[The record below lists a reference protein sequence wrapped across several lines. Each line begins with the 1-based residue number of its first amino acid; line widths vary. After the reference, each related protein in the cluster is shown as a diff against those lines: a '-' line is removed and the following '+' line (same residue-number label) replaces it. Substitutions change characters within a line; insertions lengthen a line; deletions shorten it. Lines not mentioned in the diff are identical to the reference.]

1 MTDLYT
7 NRNSRQD
14 FVKHA
19 FTHHIQ
25 NNMDIFIASAFFTEF
40 NVIDNLLEKGCHIR
54 IIVRLGFPTSP
65 FALEKLLSHK
75 NVEARFFTNNSF
87 HPKLYIF
94 GDRSLLIGSANLTNA
109 ALLTNQEVM
118 VSLNS
123 EDHRFEELTSLFSNY
138 WESANVLSK
147 EAIKDYK
154 NIYNKYSKLS
164 SQIISLDNEVLDK
177 IGDINYSN
185 INRGKKHISQSS
197 IFLES
202 YRKSYQTSVYA
213 FECIEE
219 IYSSFQRKVPE
230 EQIPLRL
237 EIDSFFS
244 FVRDYYATQET
255 WLAQPL
261 GWTDMQKSHLRTL
274 VNEWL
279 STPWEHFEERIVPIN
294 YPLIYNVFK
303 SPDSIEQSNAGE
315 IVDALCVLHSF
326 HDRLRFYKG
335 GLDTLI
341 EEFSTSNDISQI
353 KKTITYLLYGK
364 GDIIKRMSDCIYND
378 EFKLNAFGQSN
389 VQELIGW
396 INKENLPVIN
406 GRTTKVLRYFGFDV
420 RQL

>member
-40 NVIDNLLEKGCHIR
+40 NVIDSLLEKGCHIR

-94 GDRSLLIGSANLTNA
+94 GDSSLLVGSANLTNA

-244 FVRDYYATQET
+244 FVRDCYATQET

>member
-40 NVIDNLLEKGCHIR
+40 NVIDSLLEKGCHIR

-94 GDRSLLIGSANLTNA
+94 GDSSLLVGSANLTNA

-279 STPWEHFEERIVPIN
+279 STPWEHFEERIAPIN

>member
-40 NVIDNLLEKGCHIR
+40 NVIDSLLEKGCHIR

-94 GDRSLLIGSANLTNA
+94 GDRSLLVGSANLTNA

>member
-19 FTHHIQ
+19 FIHHIQ
-25 NNMDIFIASAFFTEF
+25 NDMDIFIASAFFTEF
-40 NVIDNLLEKGCHIR
+40 NIIDSLLEKGCHIR

-94 GDRSLLIGSANLTNA
+94 GDRSLLVGSANLTNA

-118 VSLNS
+118 INLNS

-177 IGDINYSN
+177 IGDVNYSN

-213 FECIEE
+213 FECIKE

-230 EQIPLRL
+230 QQIPLRL

-341 EEFSTSNDISQI
+341 EEFSTSNDIIQI

>member
-40 NVIDNLLEKGCHIR
+40 NVIDSLLEKGCHIR

-94 GDRSLLIGSANLTNA
+94 GDSSLLVGSANLTNA

>member
-40 NVIDNLLEKGCHIR
+40 NVIDSLLEKGCHIR

-65 FALEKLLSHK
+65 FALEKLLSHN

-94 GDRSLLIGSANLTNA
+94 GDSSLLVGSANLTNA

>member
-40 NVIDNLLEKGCHIR
+40 NVIDSLLEKGCHIR

-65 FALEKLLSHK
+65 LALEKLLSHK

-94 GDRSLLIGSANLTNA
+94 GDRSLLVGSANLTNT

-244 FVRDYYATQET
+244 FVRDYYAPQET

-341 EEFSTSNDISQI
+341 EEFSTSNDISKI

-396 INKENLPVIN
+396 LNKENLPVIN

>member
-7 NRNSRQD
+7 NRNSQQD

-40 NVIDNLLEKGCHIR
+40 NVIDSLLEKGCHIR

-94 GDRSLLIGSANLTNA
+94 GDSSLLVGSANLTNA

-244 FVRDYYATQET
+244 FVRDCYATQET

>member
-40 NVIDNLLEKGCHIR
+40 NVIDSLLEKGCHIR

-94 GDRSLLIGSANLTNA
+94 GDSSLLVGSANLTNA

-244 FVRDYYATQET
+244 FVCDCYATQET

>member
-1 MTDLYT
+1 SAQIREILISESAWEEMTCL
-7 NRNSRQD
+7 
-14 FVKHA
+14 
-19 FTHHIQ
+19 
-25 NNMDIFIASAFFTEF
+25 
-40 NVIDNLLEKGCHIR
+40 
-54 IIVRLGFPTSP
+54 
-65 FALEKLLSHK
+65 FAPSLEKLLSHK

-94 GDRSLLIGSANLTNA
+94 GDSSLLVGSANLTNA

>member
-25 NNMDIFIASAFFTEF
+25 NDMDIFIASAFFTEF
-40 NVIDNLLEKGCHIR
+40 NVIDSLLEKGCHIR

-94 GDRSLLIGSANLTNA
+94 GDRSLLVGSANLTNA
-109 ALLTNQEVM
+109 ALLTNQEIM
-118 VSLNS
+118 VNLNS

-164 SQIISLDNEVLDK
+164 SQIINLDNEVLDK

-341 EEFSTSNDISQI
+341 EEFSASNDIIQI

>member
-40 NVIDNLLEKGCHIR
+40 NVIDSLLEKGCHIR

-94 GDRSLLIGSANLTNA
+94 GDSSLLVGSANLTNA

-219 IYSSFQRKVPE
+219 KYSSFQRKVPE

>member
-19 FTHHIQ
+19 FIHHIQ

-40 NVIDNLLEKGCHIR
+40 NVIDSLLEKGCHIR

-94 GDRSLLIGSANLTNA
+94 GDRSLLVGSANLTNA

-219 IYSSFQRKVPE
+219 LYSSFQRKVPE

>member
-40 NVIDNLLEKGCHIR
+40 NVIDSLLEKGCHIR

-94 GDRSLLIGSANLTNA
+94 GDRSLLVGSANLTNA

-303 SPDSIEQSNAGE
+303 SPYSIEQSNAGE

>member
-19 FTHHIQ
+19 FIHHIQ

-40 NVIDNLLEKGCHIR
+40 NVIDSLLEKGCHIR

-94 GDRSLLIGSANLTNA
+94 GDRSLLVGSANLTNA

-219 IYSSFQRKVPE
+219 IYSSFQRKVSE

>member
-40 NVIDNLLEKGCHIR
+40 NVIDSLLEKGCHIR

-94 GDRSLLIGSANLTNA
+94 GDRSLLVGSANLTNA

-164 SQIISLDNEVLDK
+164 SQIINLDNEVLDK
-177 IGDINYSN
+177 IGDVNYSN

-279 STPWEHFEERIVPIN
+279 STPWEHFEERIIPIN

>member
-40 NVIDNLLEKGCHIR
+40 NVIDSLLEKGCHIR

-94 GDRSLLIGSANLTNA
+94 GDRSLLVGSANLTNA

-164 SQIISLDNEVLDK
+164 SQIINLDNEVLDK

-396 INKENLPVIN
+396 INKEDLPVIN

>member
-1 MTDLYT
+1 
-7 NRNSRQD
+7 
-14 FVKHA
+14 
-19 FTHHIQ
+19 
-25 NNMDIFIASAFFTEF
+25 MDIFIASAFFTEF
-40 NVIDNLLEKGCHIR
+40 NVIDSLLEKGCHIR

-94 GDRSLLIGSANLTNA
+94 GDRLLLVGSANLTNA

-164 SQIISLDNEVLDK
+164 SQIINLDNEVLDK

-185 INRGKKHISQSS
+185 INRGKKHTSQSS

>member
-1 MTDLYT
+1 
-7 NRNSRQD
+7 
-14 FVKHA
+14 
-19 FTHHIQ
+19 
-25 NNMDIFIASAFFTEF
+25 
-40 NVIDNLLEKGCHIR
+40 
-54 IIVRLGFPTSP
+54 
-65 FALEKLLSHK
+65 
-75 NVEARFFTNNSF
+75 
-87 HPKLYIF
+87 
-94 GDRSLLIGSANLTNA
+94 
-109 ALLTNQEVM
+109 
-118 VSLNS
+118 
-123 EDHRFEELTSLFSNY
+123 
-138 WESANVLSK
+138 
-147 EAIKDYK
+147 
-154 NIYNKYSKLS
+154 
-164 SQIISLDNEVLDK
+164 
-177 IGDINYSN
+177 N

-244 FVRDYYATQET
+244 FVRDCYATQET

>member
-40 NVIDNLLEKGCHIR
+40 NVIDSLLEKGCHIR

-94 GDRSLLIGSANLTNA
+94 GDSSLLVGSANLTNA

-244 FVRDYYATQET
+244 FVRDCYATQET

-341 EEFSTSNDISQI
+341 DEFSTSNDISQI

>member
-40 NVIDNLLEKGCHIR
+40 NVIDSLLEKGCHIR

-94 GDRSLLIGSANLTNA
+94 GDSSLLVGSANLTNA

-164 SQIISLDNEVLDK
+164 S
-177 IGDINYSN
+177 
-185 INRGKKHISQSS
+185 
-197 IFLES
+197 
-202 YRKSYQTSVYA
+202 
-213 FECIEE
+213 
-219 IYSSFQRKVPE
+219 
-230 EQIPLRL
+230 
-237 EIDSFFS
+237 
-244 FVRDYYATQET
+244 
-255 WLAQPL
+255 
-261 GWTDMQKSHLRTL
+261 
-274 VNEWL
+274 
-279 STPWEHFEERIVPIN
+279 
-294 YPLIYNVFK
+294 
-303 SPDSIEQSNAGE
+303 
-315 IVDALCVLHSF
+315 
-326 HDRLRFYKG
+326 
-335 GLDTLI
+335 
-341 EEFSTSNDISQI
+341 
-353 KKTITYLLYGK
+353 
-364 GDIIKRMSDCIYND
+364 
-378 EFKLNAFGQSN
+378 
-389 VQELIGW
+389 
-396 INKENLPVIN
+396 
-406 GRTTKVLRYFGFDV
+406 
-420 RQL
+420 

>member
-40 NVIDNLLEKGCHIR
+40 NVIDSLLEKGCHIR

-94 GDRSLLIGSANLTNA
+94 GDRSLLVGSANLTNA

-219 IYSSFQRKVPE
+219 IYSSCQRKVPE

>member
-1 MTDLYT
+1 MNDLYT

-40 NVIDNLLEKGCHIR
+40 NVIDSLLEKGCHIR

-94 GDRSLLIGSANLTNA
+94 GDRSLLVGSANLTNT

-341 EEFSTSNDISQI
+341 EEFSTSNDISKI

-396 INKENLPVIN
+396 LNKENLPVIN

>member
-1 MTDLYT
+1 
-7 NRNSRQD
+7 
-14 FVKHA
+14 
-19 FTHHIQ
+19 
-25 NNMDIFIASAFFTEF
+25 
-40 NVIDNLLEKGCHIR
+40 NVIDSLLEKGCHIR

-94 GDRSLLIGSANLTNA
+94 GDSSLLVGSANLTNA

-244 FVRDYYATQET
+244 FVRDCYATQET

>member
-40 NVIDNLLEKGCHIR
+40 NVIDSLLEKGCHIR

-94 GDRSLLIGSANLTNA
+94 GDSSLLVGSANLTNA

-123 EDHRFEELTSLFSNY
+123 EDHRFEKLTSLFSNY

>member
-40 NVIDNLLEKGCHIR
+40 NVIDSLLEKGCHIR

-94 GDRSLLIGSANLTNA
+94 GDRSLLVGSANLTNA

-279 STPWEHFEERIVPIN
+279 STPWEHFEDRIVPIN

>member
-7 NRNSRQD
+7 NRNSQQD
-14 FVKHA
+14 FVKHG

-25 NNMDIFIASAFFTEF
+25 NNMDVFIASAFFTEF
-40 NVIDNLLEKGCHIR
+40 DIIENLLEKGCHIR
-54 IIVRLGFPTSP
+54 IVVRLGFPTSP
-65 FALEKLLSHK
+65 FALEKLILHK
-75 NVEARFFTNNSF
+75 NIEARFFTNNSF

-94 GDRSLLIGSANLTNA
+94 GDRTLLVGSANLTSA
-109 ALLTNQEVM
+109 ALLTNQEIM

-123 EDHRFEELTSLFSNY
+123 EDHRFEELTTLFSHY
-138 WESANVLSK
+138 WESAHVLSK

-154 NIYNKYSKLS
+154 NIYNKHSKLS
-164 SQIISLDNEVLDK
+164 SQIKNFDNEVLDK

-185 INRGKKHISQSS
+185 INRGKKYISQSS

-213 FECIEE
+213 FKCIEE
-219 IYSSFQRKVPE
+219 IYSSFVRKVTE

-244 FVRDYYATQET
+244 FVRDYHATQET
-255 WLAQPL
+255 WATQPI
-261 GWTDMQKSHLRTL
+261 GWTDMQQSHLRTL
-274 VNEWL
+274 IDEWL

-294 YPLIYNVFK
+294 YPLIYKVFN
-303 SPDSIEQSNAGE
+303 SPQSIEQSNIDE
-315 IVDALCVLHSF
+315 IVEALCVLHSF

-341 EEFSTSNDISQI
+341 EEFSTSNEIEQI

-364 GDIIKRMSDCIYND
+364 GDIIKRMSDCIYN
-378 EFKLNAFGQSN
+378 EEYKLNAFGQSN

-406 GRTTKVLRYFGFDV
+406 GRTTKVLRYFGFDI

>member
-1 MTDLYT
+1 MSDLYT

-40 NVIDNLLEKGCHIR
+40 NVIDSLLEKGCHIR

-94 GDRSLLIGSANLTNA
+94 GDRLLLVGSANLTNA

-164 SQIISLDNEVLDK
+164 SQIINLDNEVLDK

-185 INRGKKHISQSS
+185 INRGKKHTSQSS

>member
-19 FTHHIQ
+19 FIHHIQ

-40 NVIDNLLEKGCHIR
+40 NVIDSLLEKGCHIR

-94 GDRSLLIGSANLTNA
+94 GDRSLLVGSANLTNA

-185 INRGKKHISQSS
+185 INRGKKHISQSY

-219 IYSSFQRKVPE
+219 LYSSFQRKVPE

>member
-40 NVIDNLLEKGCHIR
+40 NVIDSLLEKGCHIR

-65 FALEKLLSHK
+65 LALEKLLSHK
-75 NVEARFFTNNSF
+75 NIEARFFTNNSF

-94 GDRSLLIGSANLTNA
+94 GDRSLLVGSANLTNT

-244 FVRDYYATQET
+244 FVRDYYAPQET

-341 EEFSTSNDISQI
+341 EEFSTSNDISKI

-396 INKENLPVIN
+396 LNKENLPVIN

>member
-40 NVIDNLLEKGCHIR
+40 NVIDSLLEKGCHIR

-94 GDRSLLIGSANLTNA
+94 GDRSLLVGSANLTNA

-154 NIYNKYSKLS
+154 NIYNKHSKLS

>member
-40 NVIDNLLEKGCHIR
+40 NVIDSLLEKGCHIR
-54 IIVRLGFPTSP
+54 IIVRLGVPTSP

-94 GDRSLLIGSANLTNA
+94 GDSSLLVGSANLTNA

>member
-1 MTDLYT
+1 
-7 NRNSRQD
+7 
-14 FVKHA
+14 
-19 FTHHIQ
+19 
-25 NNMDIFIASAFFTEF
+25 MDIFIASAFFTEF
-40 NVIDNLLEKGCHIR
+40 NVIDSLLEKGCHIR

-94 GDRSLLIGSANLTNA
+94 GDSSLLVGSANLTNA

-303 SPDSIEQSNAGE
+303 SLDSIEQSNAGE

-364 GDIIKRMSDCIYND
+364 GDIIKRM
-378 EFKLNAFGQSN
+378 
-389 VQELIGW
+389 
-396 INKENLPVIN
+396 
-406 GRTTKVLRYFGFDV
+406 
-420 RQL
+420 

>member
-40 NVIDNLLEKGCHIR
+40 NVIDSLLEKGCHIR

-94 GDRSLLIGSANLTNA
+94 GDSSLLVGSANLTNA

-244 FVRDYYATQET
+244 FVRDCYATQET

-406 GRTTKVLRYFGFDV
+406 GRTTKVLRYLGFDV

>member
-1 MTDLYT
+1 
-7 NRNSRQD
+7 
-14 FVKHA
+14 
-19 FTHHIQ
+19 
-25 NNMDIFIASAFFTEF
+25 
-40 NVIDNLLEKGCHIR
+40 VIDSLLEKGCHIR

-94 GDRSLLIGSANLTNA
+94 GDRLLLVGSANLTNA

-164 SQIISLDNEVLDK
+164 SQIINLDNEVLDK

-185 INRGKKHISQSS
+185 INRGKKHTSQSS

>member
-19 FTHHIQ
+19 FIHHIQ

-40 NVIDNLLEKGCHIR
+40 NVIDSLLEKGCHIR

-94 GDRSLLIGSANLTNA
+94 GDRSLLVGSANLTNA

>member
-40 NVIDNLLEKGCHIR
+40 NVIDSLLEKGCHIR

-65 FALEKLLSHK
+65 FALENLLSHK

-94 GDRSLLIGSANLTNA
+94 GDRSLLVGSANLTNA